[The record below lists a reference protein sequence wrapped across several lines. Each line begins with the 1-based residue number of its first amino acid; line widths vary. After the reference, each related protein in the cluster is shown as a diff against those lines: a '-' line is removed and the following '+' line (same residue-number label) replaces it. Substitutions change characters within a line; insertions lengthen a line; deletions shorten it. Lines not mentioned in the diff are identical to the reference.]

1 MLSDLKL
8 ACFFILMFWCV
19 IATSTCSYKSN
30 LVKELKDENVKA
42 NLEHQAAI
50 ANLVATAKTK
60 EAAQA
65 KAESKAYEK
74 FAQDIQTI
82 SSTFADRMRDAGG
95 VQHKITETVKYLPG
109 APVEVREKFTATT
122 ADGLIR
128 STALLARVESVARQ
142 YDAELELCIARQYDP
157 DADPFED
164 LEAAPVEEVIPDQR
178 E

>member
-1 MLSDLKL
+1 MFSDIKL
-8 ACFFILMFWCV
+8 ACFGFLMLWCV
-19 IATSTCSYKSN
+19 VATSTCSYNSN
-30 LVKELKDENVKA
+30 QVKDLVNENVKT
-42 NLEHQAAI
+42 NLEHQAVI

-60 EAAQA
+60 EAEQA

-142 YDAELELCIARQYDP
+142 YDAELELCIARQSAP
-157 DADPFED
+157 DADPFEEID
-164 LEAAPVEEVIPDQR
+164 PDQR